1 MDKRKLSAMPRVEA
15 TPEMVEMADRMPG
28 IKHMV
33 TAELVDDN
41 KILLLNFFE
50 VSKLKKGKTEA
61 AFRTFLSSDDY
72 ITQDLSVSKVKW
84 ITAAFD
90 NMQNFHIWHHE
101 WDGNKYLHIP
111 LVFIWS
117 ANDKEIVEKFFRS
130 YSRKQ
135 DESVWNAIGRFQD
148 EVRDARLAEKHRKVL
163 APIDLKMEPIGDP
176 PQEFR
181 DWVWEHGM
189 SFSRYG
195 IYKETKK
202 GKAEFECTYCKKTGT
217 VDRAKMRLRNNEKG
231 ECPFCGSRVTYKAKG
246 KMSCQIIDERWFIY
260 VDRQEKGF
268 LLRYF
273 NARRHIRN
281 DSYIVGALN
290 KNRIEET
297 LHEYS
302 RCFWTFIGM
311 KPVKDS
317 YEWGVYHQ
325 RGNSRWIP
333 DEGKIYCM
341 ECILYPGNLP
351 QAWEHT
357 PMKYSA
363 LEILAQNIP
372 TTAFRYEDAMD
383 VYLEFPKLEWLCKM
397 GLNQLAKDA
406 VRGFQYNNIMVG
418 KIDYKADTIYGILG
432 LTKVNTKVLQEIDG
446 NHYELRLLQVAQKYG
461 IQMKPE
467 QLKEFYETFECNTEL
482 LKAKNRKIS
491 LHKLCRYI
499 EKESERYPIGD
510 KNYCRWNYSYNRYTE
525 RKDPR
530 IERKQ
535 NMANDWLEYIGW
547 CKELKYDLS
556 NMFIYMPNNFRKV
569 HDRTAEE
576 YKALQDK
583 KAAAEKRRR
592 EEAARKE
599 LEQTKK
605 AIAEI
610 FESSEGMDAF
620 SIKGKGLIL
629 VVPKNGDEIRA
640 EGEALHHCVGG
651 YVERVAKGET
661 NIFFVRKADEPDKSY
676 FTMEWNHNKIIQC
689 RGMKNCGMPPEVR
702 AFTQVFEKKMQ
713 EAVKKDDK
721 KPKRRCG

>member
-117 ANDKEIVEKFFRS
+117 ANDKEIMEKFFRS

-135 DESVWNAIGRFQD
+135 DESVWDAIGRFQD
-148 EVRDARLAEKHRKVL
+148 EVKDARLAEKHRKVL

-202 GKAEFECTYCKKTGT
+202 GKAEFECTYCKKIGT

-297 LHEYS
+297 LYEYS

-333 DEGKIYCM
+333 DEGKICCM

-383 VYLEFPKLEWLCKM
+383 VYLKFPKLEWLCKM

-406 VRGFQYNNIMVG
+406 VRGFQYSNMVG

-432 LTKVNTKVLQEIDG
+432 LTKVNTKVLQAIDG

-583 KAAAEKRRR
+583 KAAAEKRGR

-605 AIAEI
+605 AMAEI
-610 FESSEGMDAF
+610 FKKSEGMDAF

-629 VVPKNGDEIRA
+629 VVPKSGDEIRA

-651 YVERVAKGET
+651 YVESVAKGET

-721 KPKRRCG
+721 KPQRRCG

>member
-117 ANDKEIVEKFFRS
+117 ANDKEIMEKFFRS

-135 DESVWNAIGRFQD
+135 DESVWDAIGRFQD
-148 EVRDARLAEKHRKVL
+148 EVKDARLAEKHRKVL

-202 GKAEFECTYCKKTGT
+202 GKAEFECTYCKKIGT

-297 LHEYS
+297 LYEYS

-333 DEGKIYCM
+333 DEGKICCM

-383 VYLEFPKLEWLCKM
+383 VYLKFPKLEWLCKM

-406 VRGFQYNNIMVG
+406 VRGFQYSNMVG

-432 LTKVNTKVLQEIDG
+432 LTKVNTKVLQAIDG

-605 AIAEI
+605 AMAEI
-610 FESSEGMDAF
+610 FEKSEGMDAF

-629 VVPKNGDEIRA
+629 VVPKSGDEIRA

-651 YVERVAKGET
+651 YVESVAKGET

-721 KPKRRCG
+721 KPQRRCG

>member
-117 ANDKEIVEKFFRS
+117 ANDKEIMEKFFRS

-135 DESVWNAIGRFQD
+135 DESVWDAIGRFQD
-148 EVRDARLAEKHRKVL
+148 EVKDARLAEKHRKVL

-202 GKAEFECTYCKKTGT
+202 GKAEFECTYCKKIGT

-297 LHEYS
+297 LYEYS

-333 DEGKIYCM
+333 DEGKICCM

-383 VYLEFPKLEWLCKM
+383 VYLKFPKLEWLCKM

-406 VRGFQYNNIMVG
+406 VRGFQYSNMVG

-432 LTKVNTKVLQEIDG
+432 LTKVNTKVLQAIDG

-569 HDRTAEE
+569 YDRTAEE

-605 AIAEI
+605 AMAEI
-610 FESSEGMDAF
+610 FKKSEGMDAF

-629 VVPKNGDEIRA
+629 VVPKSGDEIRA

-651 YVERVAKGET
+651 YVESVAKGET

-721 KPKRRCG
+721 KPQRRCG

>member
-1 MDKRKLSAMPRVEA
+1 M
-15 TPEMVEMADRMPG
+15 
-28 IKHMV
+28 
-33 TAELVDDN
+33 
-41 KILLLNFFE
+41 
-50 VSKLKKGKTEA
+50 
-61 AFRTFLSSDDY
+61 
-72 ITQDLSVSKVKW
+72 
-84 ITAAFD
+84 
-90 NMQNFHIWHHE
+90 
-101 WDGNKYLHIP
+101 
-111 LVFIWS
+111 
-117 ANDKEIVEKFFRS
+117 
-130 YSRKQ
+130 
-135 DESVWNAIGRFQD
+135 
-148 EVRDARLAEKHRKVL
+148 L

-281 DSYIVGALN
+281 DSYIVGTLN

-297 LHEYS
+297 LYEYS

-383 VYLEFPKLEWLCKM
+383 VYLKFPKLEWLCKM

-406 VRGFQYNNIMVG
+406 VRGFQYSNMVG

-432 LTKVNTKVLQEIDG
+432 LTKVNTKVLQAIDG

-605 AIAEI
+605 AMAEI
-610 FESSEGMDAF
+610 FEKSEGMDAF

>member
-117 ANDKEIVEKFFRS
+117 ANDKEIMEKFFRS

-135 DESVWNAIGRFQD
+135 DESVWDAIGRFQD
-148 EVRDARLAEKHRKVL
+148 EVKDARLAEKHRKVL

-202 GKAEFECTYCKKTGT
+202 GKAEFECTYCKKIGT

-297 LHEYS
+297 LYEYS

-333 DEGKIYCM
+333 DEGKICCM

-383 VYLEFPKLEWLCKM
+383 VYLKFPKLEWLCKM

-406 VRGFQYNNIMVG
+406 VRGFQYSNMVG

-432 LTKVNTKVLQEIDG
+432 LTKVNTKVLQAIDG

-605 AIAEI
+605 AMAEI
-610 FESSEGMDAF
+610 FKKSEGMDAF

-629 VVPKNGDEIRA
+629 VVPKSGDEIRA

-651 YVERVAKGET
+651 YVESVAKGET

-676 FTMEWNHNKIIQC
+676 FTMECNHNKIIQC

-721 KPKRRCG
+721 KPQRRCG